1 MFNVGGGEILVI
13 LVLALLVLGPE
24 RLPDA
29 VRKVGR
35 AVGEIRRMTSG
46 FEEEMRSVVD
56 LSSTDALSTTESGP
70 SLPPIENSGP
80 RPPGNPYVVDL
91 SETTASGEPSTE
103 SPKEDYS

>member
-56 LSSTDALSTTESGP
+56 LASPDVLSSTESGP
-70 SLPPIENSGP
+70 TLPPVENAGP
-80 RPPGNPYVVDL
+80 RPPGNPHVVDL
-91 SETTASGEPSTE
+91 SEPEKTE
-103 SPKEDYS
+103 KETP

>member
-35 AVGEIRRMTSG
+35 VVGEVRRMTSG

-56 LSSTDALSTTESGP
+56 LSSTDALSTTEAGP
-70 SLPPIENSGP
+70 SLPPIEKTDP

-91 SETTASGEPSTE
+91 SEAAASEE
-103 SPKEDYS
+103 SSAESSKEDRP